1 MKKLI
6 LAVVIALASGSAL
19 AQAPAPVQPHR
30 LTGAEIRTAYVGNM
44 AYGFGRFG
52 PKTITTYFAPDG
64 QVRARSPDGSDTGT
78 YRITD
83 DDMYCS
89 KYRKLRDGVETC
101 QTIWQTGPNTYE
113 AHLPNG
119 SVVKVTIVAGN
130 PEGL

>member
-1 MKKLI
+1 
-6 LAVVIALASGSAL
+6 V
-19 AQAPAPVQPHR
+19 
-30 LTGAEIRTAYVGNM
+30 
-44 AYGFGRFG
+44 
-52 PKTITTYFAPDG
+52 
-64 QVRARSPDGSDTGT
+64 RSPDVSDTGT

-113 AHLPNG
+113 THLPNG
-119 SVVKVTIVAGN
+119 TVIKGTIVPGN